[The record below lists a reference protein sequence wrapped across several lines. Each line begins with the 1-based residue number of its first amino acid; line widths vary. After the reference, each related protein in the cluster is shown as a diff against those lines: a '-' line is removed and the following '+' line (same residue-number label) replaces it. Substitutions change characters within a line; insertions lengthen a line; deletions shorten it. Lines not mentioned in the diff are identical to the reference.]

1 MDLISSAKG
10 HDVFVRCPTS
20 PPSWEAACSC
30 GFRSPRVAKELA
42 EAAAKDHAANPGPPV
57 ERRASKLAKVKPAP
71 KRGTIKLAK
80 KITRR
85 GK

>member
-1 MDLISSAKG
+1 MDVISKAKG
-10 HDVFVRCPTS
+10 HNVYVRCPTS

-30 GFRSPRVAKELA
+30 GYRSPRVAKDVA
-42 EAAAKDHAANPGPPV
+42 EVAARAHAAAVAVIPKP
-57 ERRASKLAKVKPAP
+57 KAKKAP

>member
-1 MDLISSAKG
+1 MDLISKAKG
-10 HDVFVRCPTS
+10 HNVYVRCPTS

-30 GFRSPRVAKELA
+30 GYRSPRVAKDVA
-42 EAAAKDHAANPGPPV
+42 EVAARAHAETVVPDP
-57 ERRASKLAKVKPAP
+57 KAKVAP